1 VNRTVQIRSILL
13 DGKPVSCNS
22 TVLTIEL
29 EENRKSWE
37 VWIDE
42 LALPVFSNT
51 ARSVIIEMTSDDGT
65 KFAGEAIIASPNTL
79 SGTGPLNIT
88 NK

>member
-1 VNRTVQIRSILL
+1 L
-13 DGKPVSCNS
+13 DGKSVSCNS
-22 TVLTIEL
+22 AILTIEL

-42 LALPVFSNT
+42 LAFSVFANT
-51 ARSVIIEMTSDDGT
+51 ARSVIIEMTGDDGT
-65 KFAGEAIIASPNTL
+65 KFTGEAVIASPNSL
-79 SGTGPLNIT
+79 LGTGPLNIT